1 MIEEHRIPPLGVVD
15 KYYARGL
22 LKEGPLALLFYCY
35 GSFRGLVS
43 SQKVEMEKTSFGS
56 ERIAYLV
63 VSMVSIMIM
72 IGSLSYGL
80 GTPRKPGSGLYSFG
94 VGLFIFPL
102 SLSLFISSMRSRK
115 KDSILN
121 REKIKTLLSLIGAFV
136 FWIMVM
142 PYLGY
147 PIVTLI
153 TAFCLS
159 KIMKLEGWLKPSIL
173 SAGMALFIYLL
184 FDYWLYIDLPRGFWQ

>member
-1 MIEEHRIPPLGVVD
+1 
-15 KYYARGL
+15 
-22 LKEGPLALLFYCY
+22 
-35 GSFRGLVS
+35 
-43 SQKVEMEKTSFGS
+43 MEKKSFGS

-72 IGSLSYGL
+72 ISSLSYGL
-80 GTPRKPGSGLYSFG
+80 GTPRKPGSGLYSFV

-102 SLSLFISSMRSRK
+102 SLSLFISSLRSRK
-115 KDSILN
+115 KDPILN
-121 REKIKTLLSLIGAFV
+121 REQMKTFLSLIGAFV

-147 PIVTLI
+147 PIVTLV

-159 KIMKLEGWLKPSIL
+159 KIMKLEGWLKPTIL
-173 SAGMALFIYLL
+173 SAGMALFIYFL

>member
-1 MIEEHRIPPLGVVD
+1 
-15 KYYARGL
+15 
-22 LKEGPLALLFYCY
+22 
-35 GSFRGLVS
+35 
-43 SQKVEMEKTSFGS
+43 MEKKSFGS

-72 IGSLSYGL
+72 ISSLSYGL
-80 GTPRKPGSGLYSFG
+80 GTPRKPGSGLYSFV

-102 SLSLFISSMRSRK
+102 SLSLFISSLRSRK
-115 KDSILN
+115 KDPILN
-121 REKIKTLLSLIGAFV
+121 REQMKTFLSLIGAFV

-147 PIVTLI
+147 PIVTLV

-159 KIMKLEGWLKPSIL
+159 KIMKLEGWLNPTIL
-173 SAGMALFIYLL
+173 SAGMALFIYFL

>member
-1 MIEEHRIPPLGVVD
+1 MG
-15 KYYARGL
+15 K
-22 LKEGPLALLFYCY
+22 K
-35 GSFRGLVS
+35 
-43 SQKVEMEKTSFGS
+43 SFGS
-56 ERIAYLV
+56 EPIAYLV
-63 VSMVSIMIM
+63 VSLVSIMIM

-80 GTPRKPGSGLYSFG
+80 GTPRKPGAGLYSFG

-102 SLSLFISSMRSRK
+102 SLSLFVSSLKSRK
-115 KDSILN
+115 KDPVLN
-121 REKIKTLLSLIGAFV
+121 REKIKTFLSLIGAFA

-173 SAGMALFIYLL
+173 SAAMALFIYLL
-184 FDYWLYIDLPRGFWQ
+184 FDYWLYIDLPRGFWH

>member
-1 MIEEHRIPPLGVVD
+1 
-15 KYYARGL
+15 
-22 LKEGPLALLFYCY
+22 
-35 GSFRGLVS
+35 
-43 SQKVEMEKTSFGS
+43 MEKTSFGS

-80 GTPRKPGSGLYSFG
+80 GTYGKPGSGLYSFA

-102 SLSLFISSMRSRK
+102 SLSLFISSLRSRK
-115 KDSILN
+115 KDPILN
-121 REKIKTLLSLIGAFV
+121 REKTKTFLSLIGAFV

-184 FDYWLYIDLPRGFWQ
+184 FDYWLYIDLPRGFWE